1 METYVPRLD
10 QTAAALAATA
20 LSDATAALR
29 TRGAAIELLHSF
41 AILREE
47 TCFSLFSAATSPM
60 CIRQQSSPKLA
71 TTTSRRSAGAASD
84 DRWESG

>member
-47 TCFSLFSAATSPM
+47 TCFSLFSATT
-60 CIRQQSSPKLA
+60 LA
-71 TTTSRRSAGAASD
+71 DVHTAAELAQVGYDHIAEVSWC
-84 DRWESG
+84 RLG